1 MQMLLQAVILAV
13 CPTAVMVVIAADVVT
28 VVVVRDMSKKVV
40 SILILGCVIAVVVAI
55 VFFMAPGQKY
65 SQDDT
70 PTDVIMRSNADYA
83 SGKNYFSQR
92 NYDLAKEQYQ
102 RALLNAQDDV
112 QGSQIQFSIAVADE
126 FAGRYLDAIK
136 EFKAIAIDPSSYQ
149 FVRAYAVQEIGL
161 IYYGYYGPSVDRD
174 AIVAETF
181 KDPPFAALKDGD
193 DLNLAYRKLFEYA
206 SSIYPLGS
214 SEGRIALW
222 YADHITSDEVERN
235 SSLMMSEI
243 AIIKQS
249 IEKADADI
257 KRTINDPGAMPY
269 IPGIYS
275 LQGRALAKLASLG
288 AASYTDAE
296 SRFEKAVAFA
306 DTIGRHASDRY
317 RHAEFL
323 ATIYGE
329 KRKGDIQQLLSIYRS
344 TNTKLLTSTVDLFRA
359 AQSSPELTEEKKGL
373 VLLGQI
379 DSEFKAYLISLGWHE
394 ADFK

>member
-1 MQMLLQAVILAV
+1 MLLQAVILAV

-161 IYYGYYGPSVDRD
+161 IYYGYYGPRVD
-174 AIVAETF
+174 
-181 KDPPFAALKDGD
+181 
-193 DLNLAYRKLFEYA
+193 
-206 SSIYPLGS
+206 
-214 SEGRIALW
+214 
-222 YADHITSDEVERN
+222 
-235 SSLMMSEI
+235 
-243 AIIKQS
+243 
-249 IEKADADI
+249 
-257 KRTINDPGAMPY
+257 
-269 IPGIYS
+269 
-275 LQGRALAKLASLG
+275 
-288 AASYTDAE
+288 
-296 SRFEKAVAFA
+296 
-306 DTIGRHASDRY
+306 
-317 RHAEFL
+317 
-323 ATIYGE
+323 
-329 KRKGDIQQLLSIYRS
+329 
-344 TNTKLLTSTVDLFRA
+344 
-359 AQSSPELTEEKKGL
+359 
-373 VLLGQI
+373 
-379 DSEFKAYLISLGWHE
+379 
-394 ADFK
+394 